1 MHALYLYHFIK
12 VRLWAVC
19 GILSLTVFY
28 SELKEIH
35 GLTALYR

>member
-1 MHALYLYHFIK
+1 MHYIYIIFYK
-12 VRLWAVC
+12 SKNMC

-35 GLTALYR
+35 GLTALYK